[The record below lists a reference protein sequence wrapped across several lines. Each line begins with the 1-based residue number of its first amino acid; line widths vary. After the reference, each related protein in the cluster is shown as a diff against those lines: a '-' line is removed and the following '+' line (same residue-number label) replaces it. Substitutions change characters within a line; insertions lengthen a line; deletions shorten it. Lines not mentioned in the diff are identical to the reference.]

1 MDLSFFDAFQD
12 GAVIVDNRSYIKHI
26 NASFSTLSGYSTKR
40 IINRNLREI
49 FVFAP
54 EVLELV
60 DKAINSRNAMPT
72 IESEMVSH
80 DQERKRVQ
88 IAASPCGDDM
98 IMITVHDVSVESA
111 LQNKYK
117 REIGEKEKYI
127 EILNRKIFELEF
139 MLEIVSSAAVEDSI
153 EPYPD
158 KSFERIIKALDIDMI
173 LILSRSGDMQTSE
186 VSIAATYIPEGKSI
200 TVFRDVIRESVDY
213 WKPINLEKVGTQ
225 TPSFVQE
232 RGSFHVVTAIVRG
245 KQDQWR
251 VFLFYFSQN
260 KAHLATLNK
269 SLLNS
274 ISKQVYLMIEN
285 QSLFHLAVTDEK
297 TQIYNAR
304 FFSYRLQNEIARS
317 KRYKHALS
325 LLVIDIDFFKK
336 FNDTYGH
343 LVGDFV
349 LGNVAKTLKSVFRV
363 CDVVARFGGEEFVVF
378 CPETTKEQAK
388 IAAERARSAVEK
400 MVLEISPGKTA
411 NVTISIG
418 VSTLG
423 LDGETVSD
431 LTKSADEALYIA
443 KKNGRNRT
451 EVYSK

>member
-12 GAVIVDNRSYIKHI
+12 GAVIVDNKSYIKHI
-26 NASFSTLSGYSTKR
+26 NASFSTLSGYSMKR
-40 IINRNLREI
+40 IVKRNLREI

-60 DKAINSRNAMPT
+60 DKTIESRNAMPF
-72 IESEMVSH
+72 IESEIVSH

-98 IMITVHDVSVESA
+98 VMITVHDVSVESA
-111 LQNKYK
+111 LQSKYK

-139 MLEIVSSAAVEDSI
+139 MLEIVAVAAAEDSI
-153 EPYPD
+153 APYPD
-158 KSFERIIKALDIDMI
+158 KSFEKILKTLDIDLI
-173 LILSRSGDMQTSE
+173 LILSRGGEMQSSD
-186 VSIAATYIPEGKSI
+186 VNIAAAYVPEGKMI
-200 TVFRDVIRESVDY
+200 TGFRDLIRETIEY
-213 WKPINLEKVGTQ
+213 WKPIDLEKAGTQ
-225 TPSFVQE
+225 TPSFLHE
-232 RGSFHVVTAIVRG
+232 RGGFNVVTSIVRG

-251 VFLFYFSQN
+251 IFLFYFAQN
-260 KAHLATLNK
+260 KTHLATLNK

-285 QSLFHLAVTDEK
+285 HSLFHLAVTDEK

-317 KRYKHALS
+317 KRYKHPLS

-336 FNDTYGH
+336 FNDSYGH

-349 LGNVAKTLKSVFRV
+349 LRNVAKALKSVFRV

-388 IAAERARSAVEK
+388 IAAERARVAVEQ
-400 MVLEISPGKTA
+400 MTLEVAKGKTA
-411 NVTISIG
+411 NVTVSIG

-423 LDGETVSD
+423 EDGETDSE
-431 LTKSADEALYIA
+431 LTKHADEALYLA

-451 EVYSK
+451 EVYVK

>member
-12 GAVIVDNRSYIKHI
+12 GAVIVDNKSYIKHI
-26 NASFSTLSGYSTKR
+26 NASFSTLSGYSMKR
-40 IINRNLREI
+40 IVKRNLREI
-49 FVFAP
+49 FVFTP
-54 EVLELV
+54 EVLEMV
-60 DKAINSRNAMPT
+60 EKTIGSRNAMPF
-72 IESEMVSH
+72 IESEIVSH

-98 IMITVHDVSVESA
+98 VMITVHDVSVEA
-111 LQNKYK
+111 NLQTKYK

-139 MLEIVSSAAVEDSI
+139 MLEIVSAAAAEDSI

-158 KSFERIIKALDIDMI
+158 KSFDRILKTLDIDLI
-173 LILSRSGDMQTSE
+173 LILSRGGEMQSSE
-186 VSIAATYIPEGKSI
+186 VNIAAAYVPEGKMI
-200 TVFRDVIRESVDY
+200 TGFRDLIRDTIEH
-213 WKPINLEKVGTQ
+213 WKPIDLEKVGTQ
-225 TPSFVQE
+225 TPVFIHE
-232 RGSFHVVTAIVRG
+232 RNGYNVVTSIVRG

-251 VFLFYFSQN
+251 VFLFYFG
-260 KAHLATLNK
+260 KDKTHLAALNK

-285 QSLFHLAVTDEK
+285 HSLFHLAVTDEK

-304 FFSYRLQNEIARS
+304 FFSYRLENEMARS
-317 KRYKHALS
+317 KRYKHPLS

-349 LGNVAKTLKSVFRV
+349 LRNVAKALKSVFRV
-363 CDVVARFGGEEFVVF
+363 CDVVARFGGEEFIVF
-378 CPETTKEQAK
+378 CPETTKAQAK
-388 IAAERARSAVEK
+388 IAAERARVAVEK
-400 MVLEISPGKTA
+400 MTLEVAQGKTA

-423 LDGETVSD
+423 EDGETVSE
-431 LTKSADEALYIA
+431 LTKHADEALYLA
-443 KKNGRNRT
+443 KKNGRNRS
-451 EVYSK
+451 EVYEK